1 MLKNSIKEDR
11 IEGFE
16 HEKPNHMPPEYTVND
31 TVLKEILATR
41 FLKGKLNCQGGSEYT
56 QNVALAA

>member
-1 MLKNSIKEDR
+1 LAQEVKNID
-11 IEGFE
+11 
-16 HEKPNHMPPEYTVND
+16 Y

-41 FLKGKLNCQGGSEYT
+41 FLKAKLNFQGGSVYT

>member
-1 MLKNSIKEDR
+1 MLATNLCLFIKL
-11 IEGFE
+11 
-16 HEKPNHMPPEYTVND
+16 PYTIYLKLNVFFFYGY

-41 FLKGKLNCQGGSEYT
+41 FLKGKFNWQGGSVYT